1 MKFSDEQ
8 KEVLALL
15 PQDVRE
21 SNELTDAAK
30 LILANL
36 MLLNGTDFAKN
47 EGYLFRTNQALKE
60 DTGIKS
66 EKTIIAAVNKLIELG
81 FIERKAGQRKSASE
95 YRLNTVKIQ
104 EYTVK
109 IYCKNKNYS
118 IKLQDK
124 NYSNK
129 LQYKEENTVK
139 NYSNKLQYNNDEIS
153 LIINELQN
161 TVKKLQY
168 KITVIEDE
176 LLQYKNY
183 SIKNYSENKNYST
196 DIDIDKE
203 IDTIS
208 KDKLL
213 YNNNTEEYNIKDQNI
228 KEKFTTDNLEIL
240 KENTKVKSSNDENLN
255 ESRIET
261 KDNISDNEIPSD
273 LPPLNIDD
281 FFESSNDNLIEYR
294 SNENN
299 ISNEL
304 EFSIFGNDIISEDEN
319 DKTTVKFIDGKFQ
332 VVSETEDEINSS
344 SDVEDN
350 DKINL
355 NLNNMNN
362 SDNTISKVEISN
374 NENNISFEKDNSKVE
389 SSKDN
394 FEIWG
399 KLQPVF
405 EKTSN
410 KLVEYLFTEYDN
422 LNDSKNVSDGYH
434 QVKQYISIDK
444 DQIKVSVNQNGSFG
458 ILSFKDNVYSFI
470 PCNSNI
476 ISDSSDTTSER
487 YHITQSCAAET
498 AETSNNALQAA
509 KMSQVDNYTTDAE
522 KTAPVQPKTANKAY
536 TNPNPNDPKVWEYI
550 KLHLTMKQGSHLMR
564 DVLDEYKEIEAK
576 NIHSVIAYMEDMCKA
591 VRSALEKGLIN
602 EMQFNDFK
610 KVFSILSKGKY
621 NYWRKVFS
629 TREPKSLMVSEM
641 KMWGILG
648 KPKVVNGDD
657 ETSKVDNNKV
667 YEDNVILPTHKDFGS
682 MNLDDIKNNLLNFV
696 QEHPNLSDDKKAYI
710 NNLCIAYAI
719 EPQYVA

>member
-1 MKFSDEQ
+1 MKFTDEQ

-15 PQDVRE
+15 PQDVKE

-109 IYCKNKNYS
+109 IHCK
-118 IKLQDK
+118 
-124 NYSNK
+124 
-129 LQYKEENTVK
+129 NTVK
-139 NYSNKLQYNNDEIS
+139 NYSNKLQYNNDEIL

-161 TVKKLQY
+161 TVNKLQY

-196 DIDIDKE
+196 DIDKDKE
-203 IDTIS
+203 IESETND
-208 KDKLL
+208 
-213 YNNNTEEYNIKDQNI
+213 NNDNTEEYNIKDQNE
-228 KEKFTTDNLEIL
+228 KEIITEDNLEIL
-240 KENTKVKSSNDENLN
+240 KENEILND
-255 ESRIET
+255 
-261 KDNISDNEIPSD
+261 EIPSD
-273 LPPLNIDD
+273 LPPLDIDS
-281 FFESSNDNLIEYR
+281 FVEIS
-294 SNENN
+294 SNEN
-299 ISNEL
+299 ISDSDSSKNEL

-319 DKTTVKFIDGKFQ
+319 DNDTTVKFINGKFQ

-344 SDVEDN
+344 SDVEDKN
-350 DKINL
+350 KINL

-362 SDNTISKVEISN
+362 SSNTISDNENLN
-374 NENNISFEKDNSKVE
+374 NENNISFEIENTSKVE

-410 KLVEYLFTEYDN
+410 VITEYLFTEYEN

-444 DQIKVSVNQNGSFG
+444 EQINVSVNQTGSFG
-458 ILSFKDNVYSFI
+458 ILSFKNNVYSFI
-470 PCNSNI
+470 ACNSNI
-476 ISDSSDTTSER
+476 ISDSSDTISER
-487 YHITQSCAAET
+487 CIITPNHAAAEK
-498 AETSNNALQAA
+498 ASNNADTAV
-509 KMSQVDNYTTDAE
+509 KMSHVDNYTTDD
-522 KTAPVQPKTANKAY
+522 KKVAPVQPQTANKTY
-536 TNPNPNDPKVWEYI
+536 TNPDPSNPKVWEYI

-610 KVFSILSKGKY
+610 RVFQTLSKGKY

-629 TREPKSLMVSEM
+629 TREPRPNFPSEM

-648 KPKVVNGDD
+648 KPKVTENAQNDA
-657 ETSKVDNNKV
+657 ETSTVNNYTNGTEKTAGNTVKMPQNVSNNTVV
-667 YEDNVILPTHKDFGS
+667 YP
-682 MNLDDIKNNLLNFV
+682 NLDELYKMGYDEAIATLQKFV
-696 QEHPNLSDDKKAYI
+696 SEHPNLTQNQKVYFNENISAAFGIQLYDND
-710 NNLCIAYAI
+710 
-719 EPQYVA
+719 

>member
-1 MKFSDEQ
+1 MKFTDEQ

-15 PQDVRE
+15 PPYVKE

-109 IYCKNKNYS
+109 IHCKNTV
-118 IKLQDK
+118 K

-139 NYSNKLQYNNDEIS
+139 NYSNKLQYNNDEIL

-203 IDTIS
+203 IESETND
-208 KDKLL
+208 
-213 YNNNTEEYNIKDQNI
+213 NNDNTEEYNIKDQNE
-228 KEKFTTDNLEIL
+228 KEIITEDNLEIL
-240 KENTKVKSSNDENLN
+240 KENEILND
-255 ESRIET
+255 
-261 KDNISDNEIPSD
+261 EIPSD
-273 LPPLNIDD
+273 LPPLDIDS
-281 FFESSNDNLIEYR
+281 FVEIS
-294 SNENN
+294 SNEN
-299 ISNEL
+299 ISDSDSSKNEL

-319 DKTTVKFIDGKFQ
+319 DNDTTVKFINGKFT

-344 SDVEDN
+344 SDVEQDN
-350 DKINL
+350 EIL
-355 NLNNMNN
+355 NDSNSSDMTMNN
-362 SDNTISKVEISN
+362 SSDTISN
-374 NENNISFEKDNSKVE
+374 N
-389 SSKDN
+389 DN

-399 KLQPVF
+399 KLQPIYG
-405 EKTSN
+405 KTSN
-410 KLVEYLFTEYDN
+410 VITEYLFTEYEN

-434 QVKQYISIDK
+434 QVKQYISLGK
-444 DQIKVSVNQNGSFG
+444 EQINVSVNQTGSFG
-458 ILSFKDNVYSFI
+458 ILSFKNNVYSFI
-470 PCNSNI
+470 ACNSNI
-476 ISDSSDTTSER
+476 ISDSSDTISER
-487 YHITQSCAAET
+487 CIITPNHAAAEK
-498 AETSNNALQAA
+498 ASNNADTAV
-509 KMSQVDNYTTDAE
+509 KMSQVDNYTTDD
-522 KTAPVQPKTANKAY
+522 KKVAPVQPQTANKTY
-536 TNPNPNDPKVWEYI
+536 TNPDPNNPKVWEYI

-576 NIHSVIAYMEDMCKA
+576 NIHSIIAYMEDMCKA

-629 TREPKSLMVSEM
+629 TRSPKSLMSSEM

-648 KPKVVNGDD
+648 KPKVTENAQNDA
-657 ETSKVDNNKV
+657 ETSTVNNYTNGTEKTAGNTVKMPQNVSNNTVV
-667 YEDNVILPTHKDFGS
+667 YP
-682 MNLDDIKNNLLNFV
+682 NLDELYKMGYDEAIATLQKFV
-696 QEHPNLSDDKKAYI
+696 SEHPNLTQKQKVYFNENISAAFGIQLYDND
-710 NNLCIAYAI
+710 
-719 EPQYVA
+719 

>member
-1 MKFSDEQ
+1 MKFTDEQ

-15 PQDVRE
+15 PQDVKE

-109 IYCKNKNYS
+109 IHCKNTV
-118 IKLQDK
+118 K

-139 NYSNKLQYNNDEIS
+139 NYSNKLQYNNDEIL

-203 IDTIS
+203 IESETND
-208 KDKLL
+208 
-213 YNNNTEEYNIKDQNI
+213 NNDNTEEYNIKDQNE
-228 KEKFTTDNLEIL
+228 KEIITEDNLEIL
-240 KENTKVKSSNDENLN
+240 KENEILND
-255 ESRIET
+255 
-261 KDNISDNEIPSD
+261 EIPSD
-273 LPPLNIDD
+273 LPPLNIDN
-281 FFESSNDNLIEYR
+281 FFEDEISD
-294 SNENN
+294 NEN
-299 ISNEL
+299 ISDSDSSKNEL

-319 DKTTVKFIDGKFQ
+319 DNDTTVNFPLMNFT

-344 SDVEDN
+344 SDVEQDN
-350 DKINL
+350 EIL
-355 NLNNMNN
+355 NDSNSSDMIMNN
-362 SDNTISKVEISN
+362 SSDTISN
-374 NENNISFEKDNSKVE
+374 N
-389 SSKDN
+389 DN

-399 KLQPVF
+399 KLQPIYG
-405 EKTSN
+405 KTSN
-410 KLVEYLFTEYDN
+410 VITEYLFTEYEN

-434 QVKQYISIDK
+434 QVKQYISLGK
-444 DQIKVSVNQNGSFG
+444 EQINVSVNQTGSFG
-458 ILSFKDNVYSFI
+458 ILSFKNNVYSFI
-470 PCNSNI
+470 ACNSNI
-476 ISDSSDTTSER
+476 ISDSSNTISER
-487 YHITQSCAAET
+487 CIITPNHAAAEK
-498 AETSNNALQAA
+498 ASNNADTAV
-509 KMSQVDNYTTDAE
+509 KMSQVDNYTTDD
-522 KTAPVQPKTANKAY
+522 KKVAPVQPQTANKTY
-536 TNPNPNDPKVWEYI
+536 TNPDPSNPKVWEYI

-629 TREPKSLMVSEM
+629 TRSPKSLMSSEM

-648 KPKVVNGDD
+648 KPKVTENAQNDT
-657 ETSKVDNNKV
+657 ETSKVDNYTNGTEKTAGSTVKMPQNVSNNTVV
-667 YEDNVILPTHKDFGS
+667 YP
-682 MNLDDIKNNLLNFV
+682 NLDELYKMGYDEAIATLQKFV
-696 QEHPNLSDDKKAYI
+696 SEHPNLTQNQKVYFNENISAAFGIQLYDID
-710 NNLCIAYAI
+710 
-719 EPQYVA
+719 

>member
-1 MKFSDEQ
+1 MKFTDEQ

-15 PQDVRE
+15 PQDVKE

-109 IYCKNKNYS
+109 IHCK
-118 IKLQDK
+118 
-124 NYSNK
+124 
-129 LQYKEENTVK
+129 NTVK
-139 NYSNKLQYNNDEIS
+139 NYSNKLQYNNNEM
-153 LIINELQN
+153 LQIINELQN
-161 TVKKLQY
+161 TVNKLQY

-196 DIDIDKE
+196 DIDKE
-203 IDTIS
+203 IESETND
-208 KDKLL
+208 
-213 YNNNTEEYNIKDQNI
+213 NNDNTEEYNIKDQNE
-228 KEKFTTDNLEIL
+228 KEIITEDNLEIL
-240 KENTKVKSSNDENLN
+240 KENEILND
-255 ESRIET
+255 
-261 KDNISDNEIPSD
+261 EIPSD
-273 LPPLNIDD
+273 LPPLDIDSFVSTD
-281 FFESSNDNLIEYR
+281 NEISN
-294 SNENN
+294 NEN
-299 ISNEL
+299 ISDSDSSKNEL

-319 DKTTVKFIDGKFQ
+319 DNDTTVKFINGKFT

-344 SDVEDN
+344 SDVEQDN
-350 DKINL
+350 EIL
-355 NLNNMNN
+355 NDSNSSDMIMNN
-362 SDNTISKVEISN
+362 SSDTISN
-374 NENNISFEKDNSKVE
+374 NENLSNN
-389 SSKDN
+389 DN

-399 KLQPVF
+399 KLQPIYG
-405 EKTSN
+405 KTSN
-410 KLVEYLFTEYDN
+410 VITEYLFTEYEN

-434 QVKQYISIDK
+434 QVKQYISLGNE
-444 DQIKVSVNQNGSFG
+444 QINVSVNQTGSFG
-458 ILSFKDNVYSFI
+458 ILSFKNNVYSFI
-470 PCNSNI
+470 ACNSNI
-476 ISDSSDTTSER
+476 ISDSSDTISER
-487 YHITQSCAAET
+487 CIITPNHAAAEK
-498 AETSNNALQAA
+498 ASNNADTAV
-509 KMSQVDNYTTDAE
+509 KMSQVDNYTADTE
-522 KTAPVQPKTANKAY
+522 KVAPVQPQTANKTY
-536 TNPNPNDPKVWEYI
+536 TNPDPNNPKVWEYI

-576 NIHSVIAYMEDMCKA
+576 NIHSIIAYMEDMCKA

-610 KVFSILSKGKY
+610 RVFQTLSKGKY

-629 TREPKSLMVSEM
+629 TRSPKPLMSSEM

-648 KPKVVNGDD
+648 KPKVVNDND
-657 ETSKVDNNKV
+657 ETSKVDNNTTNTENVAPVQSQTANTASDSTVVFPDLNEMYKMDYNEAIKTLEKFV
-667 YEDNVILPTHKDFGS
+667 VDNPNISREQKLYFNQNISSAFAVQLY
-682 MNLDDIKNNLLNFV
+682 DI
-696 QEHPNLSDDKKAYI
+696 D
-710 NNLCIAYAI
+710 
-719 EPQYVA
+719 

>member
-1 MKFSDEQ
+1 MKFTDEQ

-15 PQDVRE
+15 PQGVKE

-109 IYCKNKNYS
+109 IHCKNTV
-118 IKLQDK
+118 K

-139 NYSNKLQYNNDEIS
+139 NYSNKLQYNNDEIL

-203 IDTIS
+203 IESETND
-208 KDKLL
+208 
-213 YNNNTEEYNIKDQNI
+213 NNDNTEEYNIKDQNE
-228 KEKFTTDNLEIL
+228 KEIITEDNLEIL
-240 KENTKVKSSNDENLN
+240 KENEIFND
-255 ESRIET
+255 
-261 KDNISDNEIPSD
+261 EIPSD
-273 LPPLNIDD
+273 LPPLDIDS
-281 FFESSNDNLIEYR
+281 FVSTDNEI
-294 SNENN
+294 S
-299 ISNEL
+299 SNEL

-319 DKTTVKFIDGKFQ
+319 DKTTVKFIDGKFT
-332 VVSETEDEINSS
+332 VVSETEDEILNDSNSS
-344 SDVEDN
+344 DMT
-350 DKINL
+350 
-355 NLNNMNN
+355 MNN
-362 SDNTISKVEISN
+362 SSDTISN
-374 NENNISFEKDNSKVE
+374 NENLSNN
-389 SSKDN
+389 DN

-399 KLQPVF
+399 KLQPIYG
-405 EKTSN
+405 KTSN
-410 KLVEYLFTEYDN
+410 VITEYLFTEYDN

-444 DQIKVSVNQNGSFG
+444 DQIKVSVNQTSSFG
-458 ILSFKDNVYSFI
+458 ILSFKNNVYSFI
-470 PCNSNI
+470 ACNSNI
-476 ISDSSDTTSER
+476 ISDSSDTISER
-487 YHITQSCAAET
+487 CIITPNHAA
-498 AETSNNALQAA
+498 
-509 KMSQVDNYTTDAE
+509 AE
-522 KTAPVQPKTANKAY
+522 KTSNKTY
-536 TNPNPNDPKVWEYI
+536 TNPDPNNPKVWEYI

-576 NIHSVIAYMEDMCKA
+576 NIHSIIAYMEDMCKA

-610 KVFSILSKGKY
+610 RVFQTLSKGKY

-629 TREPKSLMVSEM
+629 TRSPKSLMSSEM

-648 KPKVVNGDD
+648 KPKVVNDND
-657 ETSKVDNNKV
+657 ETSKVDNNTTNTENV
-667 YEDNVILPTHKDFGS
+667 APVQSQMANTASDNTVVFPDLNELYK
-682 MNLDDIKNNLLNFV
+682 MEYNEAIKTLEKFV
-696 QEHPNLSDDKKAYI
+696 VDNPNISREQKLYFNQNISSAFAVQLYDVD
-710 NNLCIAYAI
+710 
-719 EPQYVA
+719 